1 MIINRYKKRR
11 KKGKIKSFCSE
22 MFFKNKELRDQGG
35 FEMFIIEEE
44 AIKKICPFSIATP
57 SETFFENC
65 QASKCMLWRWG
76 VYQKNGHPNKNNGGY
91 CGLAPLIIEKD

>member
-1 MIINRYKKRR
+1 
-11 KKGKIKSFCSE
+11 
-22 MFFKNKELRDQGG
+22 
-35 FEMFIIEEE
+35 MFIIEEE